1 MRILAIAGSLRAD
14 SHNRR
19 LLEAAVEPLVERG
32 AEVEILGSDALRSLP
47 HFEEDI
53 ESDPGEAV
61 ERLREAIAGAD
72 GLLIATPEYNS
83 SIPGVIKNAVDWASR
98 PRAEAAI
105 AGKPVAVIGASTTP
119 FGAVWAQAELRKVL
133 GSAGAGVVDG
143 ELPLGTAH
151 DAYDESGRLREDG
164 HAQALEAALDEL
176 VAQVARDMVPAAA

>member
-19 LLEAAVEPLVERG
+19 LLEAAVEPLEARG

-98 PRAEAAI
+98 PRAEASI
-105 AGKPVAVIGASTTP
+105 ARKPVAVIGASTTP

-133 GSAGAGVVDG
+133 GSAGARVVDG
-143 ELPLGTAH
+143 DLPLGSAQ
-151 DAYDESGRLREDG
+151 DGFDETGRIVHEG
-164 HAQALEAALDEL
+164 HSETLAGLLDEL
-176 VAQVARDMVPAAA
+176 VSEVEKDRVPVAA